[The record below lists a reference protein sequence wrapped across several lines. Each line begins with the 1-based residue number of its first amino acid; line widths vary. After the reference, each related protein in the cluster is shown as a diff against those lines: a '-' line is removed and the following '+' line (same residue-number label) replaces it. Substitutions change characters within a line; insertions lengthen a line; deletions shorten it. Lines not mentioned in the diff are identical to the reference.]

1 MYEQQPGVALRK
13 EIFRLRGLIASS
25 YVRHPG
31 ANIHPTTAD
40 HLKSLLRKML
50 PGVDITRPIEV

>member
-1 MYEQQPGVALRK
+1 M
-13 EIFRLRGLIASS
+13 ASVTFK

-31 ANIHPTTAD
+31 ANIDPITAD
-40 HLKSLLRKML
+40 HLKSLLHKML